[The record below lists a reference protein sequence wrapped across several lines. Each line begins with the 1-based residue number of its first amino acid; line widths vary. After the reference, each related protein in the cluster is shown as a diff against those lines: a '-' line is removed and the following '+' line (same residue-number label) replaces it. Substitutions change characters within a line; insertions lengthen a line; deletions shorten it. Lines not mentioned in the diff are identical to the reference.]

1 MPLAFPSRK
10 WSLQFCADPLTGSLF
25 DNIREGICLLSYA
38 SMKGTPPINVT
49 SAILE
54 RSQEMKREKMWIL
67 TNAIDPI
74 FLRVTDDEGEK

>member
-1 MPLAFPSRK
+1 
-10 WSLQFCADPLTGSLF
+10 
-25 DNIREGICLLSYA
+25 
-38 SMKGTPPINVT
+38 MKGTPPINVT

-54 RSQEMKREKMWIL
+54 RRQEMKREKMWIL

>member
-1 MPLAFPSRK
+1 M
-10 WSLQFCADPLTGSLF
+10 QILTGSLF
-25 DNIREGICLLSYA
+25 DNIRGGICLLSYA
-38 SMKGTPPINVT
+38 NMKGTPPISVT

-74 FLRVTDDEGEK
+74 FLGVTDDEGEK

>member
-1 MPLAFPSRK
+1 
-10 WSLQFCADPLTGSLF
+10 
-25 DNIREGICLLSYA
+25 
-38 SMKGTPPINVT
+38 MKGTPPISVT

-74 FLRVTDDEGEK
+74 FLGVTDDEGEK